1 MAAQV
6 PGVDHAFRGDPN
18 PGKTSY
24 PIARRLF
31 AMRRYG
37 RSESWSRRKNPSE
50 TAAGDGERRPATAN
64 GGGAADGDGRRRS
77 EPALVPT

>member
-31 AMRRYG
+31 AMRRTLG
-37 RSESWSRRKNPSE
+37 Q
-50 TAAGDGERRPATAN
+50 GDALTSADQGATSTDTS
-64 GGGAADGDGRRRS
+64 GCTRHPLQWQFGQYSPKHGSHGQ
-77 EPALVPT
+77 